1 MTRLRLYHN
10 WRTIIRKAWSIR
22 LMLLAGLLSGIEALV
37 TIFPDQLHLSRHTL
51 AVLVPLVIGAA
62 LVARLVAQQDLPEAG
77 E

>member
-1 MTRLRLYHN
+1 MTRPRLYHN

-22 LMLLAGLLSGIEALV
+22 LMLLAGALSGAEALV
-37 TIFPDQLHLSRHTL
+37 TIFPDQLHLSRHVL

-62 LVARLVAQQDLPEAG
+62 FVARLVAQEDLPEAD